1 MSAPL
6 KPNEPQSDV
15 LGLINFQILY
25 TGSQSIE
32 NIISRAIGM
41 KLCCMEYKMKKS
53 AYMYITRWADSGIG
67 LKSLYYFDD

>member
-32 NIISRAIGM
+32 NVISRAVDM
-41 KLCCMEYKMKKS
+41 KLCCMEYKMKKVHTR
-53 AYMYITRWADSGIG
+53 ITRGG
-67 LKSLYYFDD
+67 LTLE